1 MSDMLIWLDGKL
13 VPREQATVSVFD
25 HGLLYGDGV
34 FEGIRVYSRRVFRLE
49 QHLDRLY
56 DSAKA
61 IALDIPMDRAALVDA
76 VAATIKANQKE
87 NGYIRLV
94 VTRGVGDL
102 GVDPTRCPRA
112 TVFVIVTDIQVYPAE
127 LYARG
132 VKVITSATRQVSHEA
147 FDARVKS
154 LNYLKNVLAKIDA
167 NRAGA
172 QEAILL
178 NAGGF
183 VGECTADNLFVVKNG
198 TLLTPS
204 PQDGALEGITRGA
217 LLELA
222 GEARLVLTTGGTGF
236 APRDVTPEATRR
248 VLERDAPGVA
258 EAIRA
263 DAAARTPHALL
274 SRGLAGLRSST
285 LIVNLPGSPGGC
297 RDGFAVLRPALAHA
311 LELAAGDRDTAHRQT

>member
-1 MSDMLIWLDGKL
+1 MSGMMIWLDGKL
-13 VPREQATVSVFD
+13 VPQEQATVSVFD

-34 FEGIRVYSRRVFRLE
+34 FEGIRVYARRVFRLDG
-49 QHLDRLY
+49 HLDRLY

-61 IALDIPMDRAALVDA
+61 IALDIPMDRAALVEA
-76 VAATIKANQKE
+76 IAATIKANKKE

-102 GVDPTRCPRA
+102 GVDPTKCPKA

-172 QEAILL
+172 QEAIML
-178 NAGGF
+178 NAEGF
-183 VGECTADNLFVVKNG
+183 VGECSADNLFVVKHG
-198 TLLTPS
+198 MLLTPS

-222 GEARLVLTTGGTGF
+222 GEARIPAREKRLTRYDVYTADECFLSGTG
-236 APRDVTPEATRR
+236 AEVMPIAEVDGRMIGTATPGPVTKQ
-248 VLERDAPGVA
+248 LSDAF
-258 EAIRA
+258 
-263 DAAARTPHALL
+263 HALV
-274 SRGLAGLRSST
+274 RR
-285 LIVNLPGSPGGC
+285 
-297 RDGFAVLRPALAHA
+297 
-311 LELAAGDRDTAHRQT
+311 EGDPIW

>member
-1 MSDMLIWLDGKL
+1 MTPMSIWIDGRL
-13 VPREQATVSVFD
+13 VAPEQATVSVFD

-34 FEGIRVYSRRVFRLE
+34 FEGIRIYNRRVFRLE
-49 QHLDRLY
+49 QHLDRLW

-61 IALDIPMDRAALVDA
+61 IALEIPMDRAAMVEAL
-76 VAATIKANQKE
+76 AATIKANQKA

-94 VTRGVGDL
+94 VTRGAGDL
-102 GVDPTRCPRA
+102 GVDPTKCAKP
-112 TVFVIVTDIQVYPAE
+112 TVFIIVTDIQVYPAE

-178 NAGGF
+178 NAEGF
-183 VGECTADNLFVVKNG
+183 VGECTADNLFVVKHG
-198 TLLTPS
+198 ALLTPS

-222 GEARLVLTTGGTGF
+222 GEARIPAREKRLTRYDVYTADECFLSGTG
-236 APRDVTPEATRR
+236 AEVMPIAEVDGRKIGTATPGPVTKTLSEAF
-248 VLERDAPGVA
+248 
-258 EAIRA
+258 
-263 DAAARTPHALL
+263 HALV
-274 SRGLAGLRSST
+274 RR
-285 LIVNLPGSPGGC
+285 
-297 RDGFAVLRPALAHA
+297 
-311 LELAAGDRDTAHRQT
+311 EGDPVF

>member
-1 MSDMLIWLDGKL
+1 MTPMTIWIDGELKS
-13 VPREQATVSVFD
+13 RDQATVSVFD

-34 FEGIRVYSRRVFRLE
+34 FEGLRIYERRIFRLE

-61 IALDIPMDRAALVDA
+61 IALDIPLGRPAMIEALRATV
-76 VAATIKANQKE
+76 KANQKE

-102 GVDPTRCPRA
+102 GVDPTKCPNPS
-112 TVFVIVTDIQVYPAE
+112 VIIIATDIQVYPAA
-127 LYARG
+127 LYAKG

-172 QEAILL
+172 HEAIML
-178 NAGGF
+178 NGDGF
-183 VGECTADNLFVVKNG
+183 VGECTADNLFVVKHG

-204 PQDGALEGITRGA
+204 PQDGALQGVTRETI
-217 LLELA
+217 LELA
-222 GEARLVLTTGGTGF
+222 GEARIPGREARLTRYDVYTADECFLTGTG
-236 APRDVTPEATRR
+236 AEVMPIAEVDGRRIGSVTPGPLTKR
-248 VLERDAPGVA
+248 LLDAF
-258 EAIRA
+258 
-263 DAAARTPHALL
+263 HALV
-274 SRGLAGLRSST
+274 RR
-285 LIVNLPGSPGGC
+285 
-297 RDGFAVLRPALAHA
+297 
-311 LELAAGDRDTAHRQT
+311 EGDPIW

>member
-1 MSDMLIWLDGKL
+1 MSGMMIWLDGKL
-13 VPREQATVSVFD
+13 VPRDEATVSVFD

-34 FEGIRVYSRRVFRLE
+34 FEGIRVYARRVFRLDG
-49 QHLDRLY
+49 HLDRLY

-76 VAATIKANQKE
+76 IAATIKANQKE

-102 GVDPTRCPRA
+102 GVDPTKCPKA

-172 QEAILL
+172 QEAIML
-178 NAGGF
+178 NAEGF
-183 VGECTADNLFVVKNG
+183 VGECSADNLFVVKHG
-198 TLLTPS
+198 MLLTPS

-222 GEARLVLTTGGTGF
+222 GEARIPAREKRLTRYDVYTADECFLSGTG
-236 APRDVTPEATRR
+236 AEVMPIAEVDGRKIGTATPGPVTKQ
-248 VLERDAPGVA
+248 LSDAF
-258 EAIRA
+258 
-263 DAAARTPHALL
+263 HALV
-274 SRGLAGLRSST
+274 RK
-285 LIVNLPGSPGGC
+285 
-297 RDGFAVLRPALAHA
+297 
-311 LELAAGDRDTAHRQT
+311 EGDPIW

>member
-1 MSDMLIWLDGKL
+1 MTAPTAIWIDGAL
-13 VPREQATVSVFD
+13 RPPAEATVSVFD

-34 FEGIRVYSRRVFRLE
+34 FEGIRVYERRVFRLE
-49 QHLDRLY
+49 QHLDRLW

-61 IALDIPMDRAALVDA
+61 IALEIPLDRAAMVEALRTTI
-76 VAATIKANQKE
+76 AANRKE

-94 VTRGVGDL
+94 VTRGAGDL
-102 GVDPTRCPRA
+102 GVDPTRCPRP
-112 TVFVIVTDIQVYPAE
+112 TVIIIVTDIQVYPAE

-172 QEAILL
+172 HEAIML
-178 NAGGF
+178 NADGF
-183 VGECTADNLFVVKNG
+183 VGECTADNLFVVKHG
-198 TLLTPS
+198 ALLTPS

-222 GEARLVLTTGGTGF
+222 GEARIPAREQRLTRYDVYTADECFLSGTG
-236 APRDVTPEATRR
+236 AEVMPIAEVDGRRIGTATPGPVTKR
-248 VLERDAPGVA
+248 LLDAF
-258 EAIRA
+258 
-263 DAAARTPHALL
+263 HALV
-274 SRGLAGLRSST
+274 RREGAP
-285 LIVNLPGSPGGC
+285 IW
-297 RDGFAVLRPALAHA
+297 
-311 LELAAGDRDTAHRQT
+311 